1 MGWRKGKGTGF
12 NPVGSRARQGCVEIR
27 EKEEGVS
34 RIKTIREAKKKR
46 DESVEMD
53 SGARGFAGRFMV
65 FEGTRKMRFT
75 FFAWWI
81 FVD

>member
-1 MGWRKGKGTGF
+1 M
-12 NPVGSRARQGCVEIR
+12 
-27 EKEEGVS
+27 S

-53 SGARGFAGRFMV
+53 GGARGFMV

-75 FFAWWI
+75 FFCVGN
-81 FVD
+81 FC